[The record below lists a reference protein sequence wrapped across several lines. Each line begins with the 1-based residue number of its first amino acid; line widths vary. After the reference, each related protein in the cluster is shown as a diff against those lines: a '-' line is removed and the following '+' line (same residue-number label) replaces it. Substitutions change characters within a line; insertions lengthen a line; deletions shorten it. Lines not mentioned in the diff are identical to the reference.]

1 MNRKVR
7 CWELLK
13 CNKTGCP
20 AFGSHSPTCWL
31 MSGTH
36 CNGTV
41 QAEFLEKI
49 DMCLGCEVLK
59 ANMDAD
65 AIPETLRLVDLQ
77 LNQFKNT
84 IVDRDLAIK
93 ATKEALE
100 SGLEEVFEGL
110 REISSGNPEV
120 KIPEGS
126 EIELLSQLK
135 CMVNRTAENLAE
147 IVDLSHEFAIGLA
160 EHFDVLHRASKGDL
174 AARIRGTSQ
183 VDLLASLKN
192 VTNQMI
198 EGVSKE
204 IDERQ
209 RAEKDLRESR
219 DSMARLV
226 TELKKMAQDLKQKNA
241 TIDKKQK
248 ELAKAYA
255 ALQTTQSQI
264 IQQEKMASVGQLAAG
279 VAHEINNPTGFVS
292 SNLKSLSG
300 YEDDLTKLITE
311 YRKLGAELSDGLSR
325 EALPV
330 AAITEQMKRINGVE
344 QEVEI
349 DFVLKDISDLIHESM
364 EGMDRI
370 KKIVLNLKDFAHPGE
385 DQMKPSDINRGL
397 EATLSIVWNEIKY
410 KATVKKDYGE
420 LPELVCYPQQLNQV
434 FMNLLVNAAQAIKQ
448 KGEIGISTR
457 AFNDYVE
464 IRICDTGEGI
474 PEKNLAKI
482 FDPFFTTK
490 PVGQGT
496 GLGLNVAFN
505 IIKKHN
511 GTISVE
517 SGVGKG
523 TTFTIR
529 LPATPSEETH
539 HEETG
544 LGADHHGD
552 GVRKDGTV
560 TEQEKSAP

>member
-7 CWELLK
+7 CFELLK
-13 CNKTGCP
+13 CKKTECP
-20 AFGSHSPTCWL
+20 AFGSKSVTCWL
-31 MSGTH
+31 MSGTL
-36 CNGTV
+36 CNGAV
-41 QAEFLEKI
+41 QGEFLEKI

-65 AIPETLRLVDLQ
+65 AVPETLRLVDRQ
-77 LNQFKNT
+77 LNQFRKAIEN
-84 IVDRDLAIK
+84 RDTAKK
-93 ATKEALE
+93 ADADALR
-100 SGLEEVFEGL
+100 SGLEDVFEALGQ
-110 REISSGNPEV
+110 ISSGNPEV

-135 CMVNRTAENLAE
+135 HMVNRTAQNLAE
-147 IVDLSHEFAIGLA
+147 IVNLSHEFAIGLA
-160 EHFDVLHRASKGDL
+160 EHFDVLHRVSKGDRT
-174 AARIRGTSQ
+174 ARIHGTSQ
-183 VDLLASLKN
+183 VDLLGSLKS
-192 VTNQMI
+192 VTNGMI
-198 EGVSKE
+198 ESVSKE

-209 RAEKDLRESR
+209 RAEKDLRESH
-219 DSMARLV
+219 DSMAKLV
-226 TELKKMAQDLKQKNA
+226 TELKEMAQDLTKKNA
-241 TIDKKQK
+241 IIDKKQK
-248 ELAKAYA
+248 ELGKAYA
-255 ALQTTQSQI
+255 ELQTTQSHI

-292 SNLKSLSG
+292 SNLKSLSD

-311 YRKLGAELSDGLSR
+311 YRKLGTELSHGLSG

-330 AAITEQMKRINGVE
+330 AAITEQMGRINSVE

-349 DFVLKDISDLIHESM
+349 DFVLKDISDLLHESM

-385 DQMKPSDINRGL
+385 DQMKPADINKGL

-434 FMNLLVNAAQAIKQ
+434 FMNLLVNAAQAINK

-457 AFNDYVE
+457 AINGHVE
-464 IRICDTGEGI
+464 IRISDTGEGI
-474 PEKNLAKI
+474 PQKNLAKI

-490 PVGQGT
+490 PVGKGT

-517 SGVGKG
+517 STVGKG
-523 TTFTIR
+523 TTFTIC
-529 LPATPSEETH
+529 LPATPSEESD
-539 HEETG
+539 HEETQT
-544 LGADHHGD
+544 GAVATGAA
-552 GVRKDGTV
+552 RRQT
-560 TEQEKSAP
+560 SP